1 MDWTSLML
9 RFLPAFLLAVS
20 LSAANSSTYNVLDY
34 GARNDG
40 SARSTEAIKK
50 AIQAAAKAGG
60 GTVYF
65 PAGTYVTGAIQ
76 MVSNLVLHIDAGATL
91 KFHTDLAEY
100 PLVKGRYE
108 GTEAITPS
116 PLIGGEKLENI
127 TITGRGTLTTDN
139 AEWIKRTN
147 VPGARAMWESI
158 NERLEKHET
167 VPESDYRKA
176 SPFLRPSF
184 IRPMNSKNVLIEG
197 VHIVGSSMWTLHI
210 LYCENVVIR
219 NVVVETYPGHNTDG
233 VDIDSSREV
242 RISDSFFSTGDDAIC
257 IKSGKDADGRRVNRM
272 TENVTIT
279 NCTIQRGHGA
289 VVLGSETA
297 GSIRNVVA
305 SNIVSQHTDK
315 GVRIKSGRA
324 RGGVVENIRFDNWII
339 EDPAG
344 AAIEVTNYY
353 TKVPDEPVSARTPI
367 FRNITISRMTVNRA
381 PVAVSIE
388 GLPEMPIEGLH
399 LMDITAT
406 AKAGLRAFNTSA
418 LELHNVE
425 INPGAG
431 PAFLI
436 RKSTGLEIDAIQSR
450 LPTADPV
457 LRLDDCPNAI
467 IRDSRAWPGTD
478 VFLSTQPGAKY
489 ILHEKDQLAAKNPTE
504 EKTEDFWKGINSP
517 DRPIKK

>member
-1 MDWTSLML
+1 ML
-9 RFLPAFLLAVS
+9 RLLPLTF
-20 LSAANSSTYNVLDY
+20 LSATLTLAAPATYNVLDY
-34 GARNDG
+34 GAKNDG
-40 SARSTEAIKK
+40 TARSTEAIKK
-50 AIQAAAKAGG
+50 AIQAAAKGGG

-76 MVSNLVLHIDAGATL
+76 MVSNLVLSIDAGATL

-100 PLVKGRYE
+100 PPVKGRYE

-116 PLIGGEKLENI
+116 PLIGGENLENI

-139 AEWIKRTN
+139 AEWMKRTSN
-147 VPGARAMWESI
+147 QAAHEMWESI
-158 NERLEKHET
+158 NQRLEKHES

-176 SPFLRPSF
+176 TPFLRPSF

-197 VHIVGSSMWTLHI
+197 VRIVGSSMWTLHI

-219 NVVVETYPGHNTDG
+219 NVIVETYPGHNTDG
-233 VDIDSSREV
+233 VDLDSSRDI
-242 RISDSFFSTGDDAIC
+242 RISDSYFSTGDDAIC
-257 IKSGKDADGRRVNRM
+257 LKSGKDADGRRVNRP
-272 TENVTIT
+272 TENVAIT
-279 NCTIQRGHGA
+279 NCTVHRGHGA

-297 GSIRNVVA
+297 GGIRNIAA
-305 SNIVSQHTDK
+305 SNIVSQNTDK
-315 GVRIKSGRA
+315 GVRIKSGRG
-324 RGGVVENIRFDNWII
+324 RGGIVENIRFDNWII

-367 FRNITISRMTVNRA
+367 FRNMTVSRMTVNRA
-381 PVAVSIE
+381 PIAVSIE

-399 LMDITAT
+399 LMDIVAT
-406 AKAGLRAFNTSA
+406 NVKAGLRAFNTSG
-418 LELHNVE
+418 LELHNIE
-425 INPGAG
+425 INPGQG

-436 RKSTGLEIDAIQSR
+436 RKSTGLELDAIQSR
-450 LPTADPV
+450 LPSADPV
-457 LRLDDCPNAI
+457 VRLDDCPNAI

-489 ILHEKDQLAAKNPTE
+489 ILHEKDQITAKSPTE
-504 EKTEDFWKGINSP
+504 EKTEDFWKNITSP
-517 DRPIKK
+517 DRPAGKK

>member
-1 MDWTSLML
+1 ML
-9 RFLPAFLLAVS
+9 RFLSSLLVAAA
-20 LSAANSSTYNVLDY
+20 LSAATPSTFNVLDY
-34 GARNDG
+34 GATNDG

-50 AIQAAAKAGG
+50 AIQAAEKAGG

-76 MVSNLVLHIDAGATL
+76 MVSNLVLNIDAGATL
-91 KFHTDLAEY
+91 KFHTDLTEY

-116 PLIGGEKLENI
+116 PLIGGENLENI

-139 AEWIKRTN
+139 AEWIERTT
-147 VPGARAMWESI
+147 VPAARAMWESI
-158 NERLEKHET
+158 NERLEKHES

-176 SPFLRPSF
+176 TPFLRPSF

-233 VDIDSSREV
+233 VDIDSSRFV
-242 RISDSFFSTGDDAIC
+242 RISDSYFSTGDDAIC
-257 IKSGKDADGRRVNRM
+257 IKSGKDADGRRVNRP

-279 NCTIQRGHGA
+279 NCTIERGHGA

-297 GSIRNVVA
+297 GSIRNVTA
-305 SNIVSQHTDK
+305 SNIVSTHTDK

-324 RGGVVENIRFDNWII
+324 RGGTVENIRFDNWII
-339 EDPAG
+339 EDPSG

-353 TKVPDEPVSARTPI
+353 TKVPDEPVSDRTPI
-367 FRNITISRMTVNRA
+367 FRNITISHMTVNRA

-399 LMDITAT
+399 LWDITAT
-406 AKAGLRAFNTSA
+406 SKAGLRAFNTSA
-418 LELHNVE
+418 LELHNIE
-425 INPGAG
+425 INPAEG

-436 RKSTGLEIDAIQSR
+436 RKSSGLLIDAIESR
-450 LPTADPV
+450 LPTEAPV
-457 LRLDDCPNAI
+457 LRLDDCPNAV
-467 IRDSRAWPGTD
+467 IRGTRAWPGTN

-504 EKTEDFWKGINSP
+504 ERTEDFWKGINSP
-517 DRPIKK
+517 DRPVVKK